1 MASVEP
7 IKRQGRVVYRGIPW
21 DATNRKKG
29 PTLVFETESAAR
41 SYAKG
46 WERRED
52 GIAGEHGAPVTR
64 NRRRVLFATYAEQC
78 AQRADLPKTRRSKLT
93 HAREWAKLLKGL
105 HVDEIDRAAINT
117 GLAAMSKL
125 SAGTRRNRIS
135 FIRSVFAEA
144 KRDGLITDDPT
155 FDIAMPRRAATRTHN
170 PPTEKELAAILDYF
184 DDWFA
189 VAVLLAHDSGLRSA
203 EVAGLRWFRIDF
215 DQRTVMVAD
224 VAEDDGTLR
233 PFPKGRRALEI
244 PLSPRTVAML
254 RKVKLASGGGDMD
267 FVVRRPNG
275 KSFTGDSLSDHWYY
289 HSLKIEGIGK
299 PRPTF
304 HDLRHAACQRLVD
317 AGVDIL
323 TVSEFMRHGSLDVT
337 RAYLRA
343 VPMSRMHDALAA
355 AAGA

>member
-1 MASVEP
+1 MASVEA
-7 IKRQGRVVYRGIPW
+7 IKRQGRVMYRGIPW

-29 PTLVFETESAAR
+29 PTRVFETESAAM
-41 SYAKG
+41 SYARG

-52 GIAGEHGAPVTR
+52 AIADEHGAPATR
-64 NRRRVLFATYAEQC
+64 NRRRVLFTDYATQC
-78 AQRADLPKTRRSKLT
+78 AQRADIPKTRASKCT
-93 HAREWAKLLKGL
+93 HAREWGRLLKGL
-105 HVDEIDRAAINT
+105 HVDEIDRAAINA

-155 FDIAMPRRAATRTHN
+155 FDIDMPRRAATRTHN
-170 PPTEKELAAILDYF
+170 PPTEKGLKAALDYF

-189 VAVLLAHDSGLRSA
+189 VAVLLAHDSGLRAA
-203 EVAGLRWFRIDF
+203 EVAGLRWFRVDF
-215 DQRTVMVAD
+215 EQRTVMVAD
-224 VAEDDGTLR
+224 VMEDDWTLR
-233 PFPKGRRALEI
+233 PFPKGRKALEI

-254 RKVKLASGGGDMD
+254 RKVKLASGGGDTD

-275 KSFTGDSLSDHWYY
+275 KGFTGNTIGDHWFQ
-289 HSLKIEGIGK
+289 HSPKIDGLGK

-323 TVSEFMRHGSLDVT
+323 TVSEIMRHSSLDVT

-343 VPMSRMHDALAA
+343 VPMDRMHAAFAA
-355 AAGA
+355 ASGA

>member
-7 IKRQGRVVYRGIPW
+7 IIRKGRVMYRGIPW

-29 PTLVFETESAAR
+29 PTRVFDTESAAM
-41 SYAKG
+41 SYARG

-52 GIAGEHGAPVTR
+52 GIADEHGAKPDR
-64 NRRRVLFATYAEQC
+64 NRKRVLFVDYATQV
-78 AQRADLPKTRRSKLT
+78 AQRADIHKTRTSKLT
-93 HAREWAKLLKGL
+93 HAREWGKVFKGL
-105 HVDEIDRAAINT
+105 HLDDIDRATINAA
-117 GLAAMSKL
+117 LAGMSKL
-125 SAGTRRNRIS
+125 SPGTRRNRIS
-135 FIRSVFAEA
+135 FIRSVYAEA

-170 PPTEKELAAILDYF
+170 PPTEKALARILDYF

-189 VAVLLAHDSGLRSA
+189 VAVLLAHDSGLRAA
-203 EVAGLRWFRIDF
+203 ELAGLRWFRIDF

-224 VAEDDGTLR
+224 VMEDDDTLR
-233 PFPKGRRALEI
+233 PFPKGKEAMEV
-244 PLSPRTVAML
+244 PLSPRTITML
-254 RKVKLASGGGDMD
+254 RKIKLASGGGDMD
-267 FVVRRPNG
+267 FVVRRPTGKTFNG
-275 KSFTGDSLSDHWYY
+275 NSLSDYWYY
-289 HSLKIEGIGK
+289 HSMKIEGLGK
-299 PRPTF
+299 PRPTL

-323 TVSEFMRHGSLDVT
+323 TVSAFMRHGSLDVT

-343 VPMSRMHDALAA
+343 VPMQRMHDAIAA